1 MRIENR
7 RDSICFVAFFQPT
20 NVHEQMLNKQ
30 RRVKLF
36 GNQQRLNEVSLNTPN
51 ASFVKDLHTSA

>member
-7 RDSICFVAFFQPT
+7 RDSICFVTFFQPT

-36 GNQQRLNEVSLNTPN
+36 GNQQRLNKVSSNTPN
-51 ASFVKDLHTSA
+51 ASFVEDLHTSA